1 MMGEIFYGVDDEDP
15 SYSLKDQYSDLEAYS
30 DLELQFL
37 AEECA
42 ADYHRNHDG
51 WEAEFPIE
59 IYIFKKETDTE
70 CFRAFS
76 VDREHEP
83 RFSAQELVD

>member
-15 SYSLKDQYSDLEAYS
+15 SYSLKNQYSDLEAYS

-59 IYIFKKETDTE
+59 IYIFKKRQTQNVSEYSRLKGNMSQGFLPE
-70 CFRAFS
+70 S
-76 VDREHEP
+76 W
-83 RFSAQELVD
+83 